1 MLKKCIWKGEAMP
14 CSELFKTFPTD
25 QGMCCTF
32 NMKKADEMFKD
43 SQYRKL
49 INLMQNKEHK
59 NETSPLQKIVPY
71 AGRKKGLQ
79 LILDAHSDYI
89 SGGTVSEDFDG
100 FYAIIDSKDQFPTVN
115 RKTVLIRPGHNNIVS
130 MSATKVTADDGI
142 KELDEKKRRCLFQDE
157 KPLYNYM
164 NYTQANC
171 LLECAMDYAMMEVK
185 TEVQTISYK
194 YILTVYFKN

>member
-1 MLKKCIWKGEAMP
+1 MSVCFCPGMSIQMESLNL
-14 CSELFKTFPTD
+14 SER
-25 QGMCCTF
+25 
-32 NMKKADEMFKD
+32 
-43 SQYRKL
+43 S
-49 INLMQNKEHK
+49 
-59 NETSPLQKIVPY
+59 VV
-71 AGRKKGLQ
+71 
-79 LILDAHSDYI
+79 ILDAHSDHI

-142 KELDEKKRRCLFQDE
+142 KELDEKKRHCLFQDE
-157 KPLYNYM
+157 KSLYNYM

-185 TEVQTISYK
+185 TEVQTI
-194 YILTVYFKN
+194 F